1 MNQTSKLF
9 SIGAMSVKKKHK
21 KGMVGKAK
29 KGKVV
34 VVHRSDRKLSVCK
47 TIKYQL
53 NIEKKV

>member
-21 KGMVGKAK
+21 AGMVGRAK

-34 VVHRSDRKLSVCK
+34 VVNISDRKLSVCK

>member
-9 SIGAMSVKKKHK
+9 NQGHECKKKHK
-21 KGMVGKAK
+21 TGMVGKAK

-34 VVHRSDRKLSVCK
+34 VINISDRKLSVCK
-47 TIKYQL
+47 TMKCQL